1 MIPEPFEYH
10 NPATLEEAWQV
21 MAESGADGKILAGG
35 HSLIPMMK
43 LRLASPK
50 SLIDIGRIEALR
62 NILEVDGR
70 IEIGALVTHHAIE
83 SSGLLKTRCPLMPET
98 AAEIGDVQ
106 VRNKGTIGGSLA
118 HADPAADWPA
128 AILALQAEIEA
139 RSSRGSRWIK
149 AADYFL
155 DLMTTTLAA
164 DEILTSVRV
173 PVIEPHTGQAYLK
186 LHHPASGYAMVGVAA
201 CVTLAES
208 GAVAKAAVGLT
219 GVGAKA
225 VRAVAVEEVLTGKPP
240 TDRRLDEAAAVA
252 AQGIELNGDLYASE
266 EYRGHL
272 ARVYTRR
279 ALAKALERAR
289 GSAVAP
295 QQGS

>member
-10 NPATLEEAWQV
+10 NPATLEAAWRTMQ
-21 MAESGADGKILAGG
+21 ETGADGKVVAGG

-50 SLIDIGRIEALR
+50 HLIDISAIEELR
-62 NILEVDGR
+62 NIREVEGR

-128 AILALQAEIEA
+128 AILALEAEIGA

-149 AADYFL
+149 AADYFV
-155 DLMTTTLAA
+155 DLMTTALAA
-164 DEILTSVRV
+164 DEILTAVRV
-173 PVIEPHTGQAYLK
+173 PVIEPYTGQAY
-186 LHHPASGYAMVGVAA
+186 V
-201 CVTLAES
+201 
-208 GAVAKAAVGLT
+208 
-219 GVGAKA
+219 
-225 VRAVAVEEVLTGKPP
+225 
-240 TDRRLDEAAAVA
+240 
-252 AQGIELNGDLYASE
+252 
-266 EYRGHL
+266 
-272 ARVYTRR
+272 
-279 ALAKALERAR
+279 
-289 GSAVAP
+289 
-295 QQGS
+295 